1 LRENY
6 RLITTAFEEGI
17 QIPGMNSRKR
27 PDVVPLLKEVVEFG
41 GWNTH
46 FDSAHV
52 MYFNIKSELEL
63 YNPPMIYLNDL

>member
-1 LRENY
+1 M
-6 RLITTAFEEGI
+6 
-17 QIPGMNSRKR
+17 PGMNSRKR
-27 PDVVPLLKEVVEFG
+27 PDVEPLLKEVVEFG